1 MTCLAKLTRNRD
13 LRGRIPGDSDFL
25 RLEVPSS
32 PHQNFNSEHA
42 TLDLPAFSPSFPQPP
57 VPHSFFLSHELLFR
71 GNCTLRLTNFVLPL
85 LSRSHLVLASHLLTL
100 LPSPHLE
107 DKNRKTVPFRS
118 SKARPTTNPTY
129 CACPTLAHLLSTAY
143 DFSPNMHRPRPPCR
157 SSTLPLRPQDLMTM
171 TLPITLSMTAALPM
185 TTDTDND
192 TGRGYCR

>member
-57 VPHSFFLSHELLFR
+57 VPHSLFLSHELLFR

-100 LPSPHLE
+100 LPSPHTW
-107 DKNRKTVPFRS
+107 KT
-118 SKARPTTNPTY
+118 KIARQYHFDRQKLVQQQILPTALAQHWPTY
-129 CACPTLAHLLSTAY
+129 CPQHITSLPTCTDHAHHADLVHCPCGPKT
-143 DFSPNMHRPRPPCR
+143 
-157 SSTLPLRPQDLMTM
+157 
-171 TLPITLSMTAALPM
+171 
-185 TTDTDND
+185 
-192 TGRGYCR
+192 